1 MNPSWTRTVEPVLDP
16 IDTTEAK
23 LHARIPSADTSN
35 DTVILS
41 YIRSATKAA
50 EDYMAR
56 GILTQ
61 TWKLVRDTFEDVMY
75 LPMAAPLASVTSVKY
90 YDVNGTLQTL
100 ATTVYDV
107 DTVSRPGRIALAT
120 NQTWPSTVASRLA
133 GVVEITYVVGFTSA
147 ALIPERIKQGIRMM
161 VAYRIADRE
170 GGDASF
176 DRAMKA
182 AHACWDDRVNYIEC
196 TY

>member
-1 MNPSWTRTVEPVLDP
+1 MNPSWTRTVEPSLDP

-56 GILTQ
+56 GLLTQ
-61 TWKLVRDTFEDVMY
+61 TWKLVLAIRSRRDVSADGRT
-75 LPMAAPLASVTSVKY
+75 AAVGHVGQVLRRQRRRCRRSRRS
-90 YDVNGTLQTL
+90 
-100 ATTVYDV
+100 VYDV

-120 NQTWPSTVASRLA
+120 NQTWPTTVASRLA
-133 GVVEITYVVGFTSA
+133 GVVEITYVVGFTSPPWCRSA
-147 ALIPERIKQGIRMM
+147 SSRGFGCWWRTASP
-161 VAYRIADRE
+161 IA
-170 GGDASF
+170 
-176 DRAMKA
+176 KA
-182 AHACWDDRVNYIEC
+182 AIRRSIAR
-196 TY
+196 